1 MTKEDFRIYKKLPSR
16 RDYTIKRINRLER
29 DMSKIPIVK
38 DKVQSSQKEY
48 PYIETHLVV
57 DAPEPVLYSK
67 YKREL
72 IRARKDLNEIENL
85 LDELA
90 AIINKVGD
98 GRTKEILM
106 MRLVY
111 GEDFDTIMT
120 KVNLTERHIR
130 RIIDEAIKKL

>member
-1 MTKEDFRIYKKLPSR
+1 MTKEDFKIYKKLPSR

-38 DKVQSSQKEY
+38 DKVQSSQKEF

-98 GRTKEILM
+98 GRAKEILM

-111 GEDFDTIMT
+111 GEDFDTIMA

>member
-1 MTKEDFRIYKKLPSR
+1 MTKEDFKIYKKLPSR

-111 GEDFDTIMT
+111 GEDFDTIMA